1 MTHIDFGS
9 WCPQRDKIATPLREA
24 AIDHEQIHVGKKII
38 MTILQESGRWI
49 SFVVCL
55 LVVVDSTV
63 SGFNYFEPTDVKELR
78 LLGQVSATSCGSGS
92 HCNST
97 SDCTSGIV
105 ESPQYID
112 ILDNVEEICLADD
125 FLSKNELHQ
134 GIKKDSN
141 FSTTSSNLGNCTNV
155 TKSLNGKMSTY
166 YGLSFWIY
174 ASTPKWY
181 LSLCYMV

>member
-1 MTHIDFGS
+1 
-9 WCPQRDKIATPLREA
+9 
-24 AIDHEQIHVGKKII
+24 
-38 MTILQESGRWI
+38 MTILQESGTWM

-63 SGFNYFEPTDVKELR
+63 SGFNYIEPTDVKELR

-92 HCNST
+92 SCTSA
-97 SDCTSGIV
+97 SDCKSGIV
-105 ESPQYID
+105 VSPNYTN
-112 ILDNVEEICLADD
+112 ILDDVEEFCLADD
-125 FLSKNELHQ
+125 FPSKNELHQ

-174 ASTPKWY
+174 PTATDWY
-181 LSLCYMV
+181 

>member
-1 MTHIDFGS
+1 
-9 WCPQRDKIATPLREA
+9 
-24 AIDHEQIHVGKKII
+24 
-38 MTILQESGRWI
+38 MTILQESGRWM

-63 SGFNYFEPTDVKELR
+63 SGFNYIEPTDVKELR

-92 HCNST
+92 SCTSA
-97 SDCTSGIV
+97 SDCKSGIV
-105 ESPQYID
+105 VSPNYTN
-112 ILDNVEEICLADD
+112 ILDDVEEFCLADD
-125 FLSKNELHQ
+125 FPSKNELHQ

-155 TKSLNGKMSTY
+155 TKSLNGMGSTY

-174 ASTPKWY
+174 PTATEWY
-181 LSLCYMV
+181 